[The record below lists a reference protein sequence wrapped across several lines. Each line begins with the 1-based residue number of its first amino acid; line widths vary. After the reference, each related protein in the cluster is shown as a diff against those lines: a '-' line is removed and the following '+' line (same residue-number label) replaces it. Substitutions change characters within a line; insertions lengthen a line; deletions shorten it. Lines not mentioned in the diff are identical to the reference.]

1 MWLWQSLIST
11 FLFGFN
17 SNRCK
22 LIHIICEWS
31 VADPAEST
39 RTPSPIRLM
48 PRIQKLFDGTR
59 ARLTVLAR
67 GYHKENL
74 VTQNDQILYRQ
85 SRGMM
90 LVYGDELR
98 NSPNER

>member
-1 MWLWQSLIST
+1 
-11 FLFGFN
+11 
-17 SNRCK
+17 
-22 LIHIICEWS
+22 
-31 VADPAEST
+31 
-39 RTPSPIRLM
+39 M